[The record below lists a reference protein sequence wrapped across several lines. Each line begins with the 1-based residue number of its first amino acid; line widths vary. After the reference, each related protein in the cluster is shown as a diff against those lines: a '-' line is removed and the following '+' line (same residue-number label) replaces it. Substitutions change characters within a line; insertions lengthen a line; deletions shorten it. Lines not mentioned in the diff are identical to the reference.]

1 MLVFFLSGLILSGAL
16 AYGAYYLLQRLVFE
30 ERLSL
35 DDAKGYYLIGCILV
49 AFAVSAGCFYVG
61 QGLGYDQQ
69 EETSTTMALG
79 ILLDIMV
86 TLLVLIYGLVKFRE
100 PEHY

>member
-1 MLVFFLSGLILSGAL
+1 MLVFFLSGLVLSGVL
-16 AYGAYYLLQRLVFE
+16 AFGAYVILQNLVLE
-30 ERLSL
+30 ERMSL
-35 DDAKGYYLIGCILV
+35 DDAKGYYLISCILV
-49 AFAVSAGCFYVG
+49 AFMVSAGCFYVG
-61 QGLGYDQQ
+61 QTLGYDQQ
-69 EETSTTMALG
+69 EETATAMALG